1 MHKTLNTDS
10 PTAALLGS
18 LRATHSGCRLASLA
32 VSTINHTTSMTSMK
46 HLSFVLLL
54 SALITPLAASANE
67 RLFLQVPAMLD
78 SSAPIPAAVR
88 NECALEMLLGNY
100 ALSAISRRIG
110 SVQSV
115 TAPEQAGI
123 DKIVQL
129 TIIAVHGFGGGAW
142 SGSKSMSVRADI
154 IKGGSIVGTTVLT
167 RSSRGGAFG
176 GFSGTCAILDRVAGA
191 LGKDVATWLSRG
203 SPARP
208 SESDSKIAEPSDEP
222 EPPTTK

>member
-1 MHKTLNTDS
+1 
-10 PTAALLGS
+10 
-18 LRATHSGCRLASLA
+18 
-32 VSTINHTTSMTSMK
+32 MK
-46 HLSFVLLL
+46 HLSFAHLI
-54 SALITPLAASANE
+54 SALAIPLAASANE
-67 RLFLQVPAMLD
+67 PLFLQVPAMLD
-78 SSAPIPAAVR
+78 PSAPIPTAVR

-100 ALSAISRRIG
+100 ALSAIDRRIG

-129 TIIAVHGFGGGAW
+129 TIISVHGFGGGAW

-154 IKGGSIVGTTVLT
+154 KKGGATVGSTVFT

-191 LGKDVATWLSRG
+191 LGKDVAAWLSRG
-203 SPARP
+203 LAARP
-208 SESDSKIAEPSDEP
+208 SESDSKVAEPSDEP
-222 EPPTTK
+222 ESLATK